1 MIHDMSIAD
10 LAIGLLIFKID
21 FIDDKFYHILLT
33 ALVLLPWQYI
43 KFEIL
48 KYTTAITHQI
58 LINCSTVKL
67 YSLFTIFSKIR
78 EFKNNN
84 KRGKAN
90 ENTRN

>member
-10 LAIGLLIFKID
+10 LAIGLLIF
-21 FIDDKFYHILLT
+21 IDDKFYHILLT
-33 ALVLLPWQYI
+33 SLVLLPWQYI

-58 LINCSTVKL
+58 LIYCSTIKF
-67 YSLFTIFSKIR
+67 YSLFTIFSKMG